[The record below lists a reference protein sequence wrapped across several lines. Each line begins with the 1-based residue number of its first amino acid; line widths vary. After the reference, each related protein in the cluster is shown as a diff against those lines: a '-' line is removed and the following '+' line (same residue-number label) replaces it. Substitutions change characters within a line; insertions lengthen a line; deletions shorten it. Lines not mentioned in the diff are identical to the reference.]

1 MKRMSVLSVCLV
13 GLLWAGSSLGA
24 DCAALPSDSI
34 VQVECEYV
42 KKRLAAPRAL
52 PAQIIAVPD
61 SPRVVGRR
69 SRPRAAVDAPPFRK
83 QGAEPPITIFLTSG
97 STILVDKT
105 WVKGNQLVYTSRGVG
120 GSVAL
125 IDVSRLEDLRTRL
138 RAGHAR

>member
-1 MKRMSVLSVCLV
+1 MKRMSVLTVCLV
-13 GLLWAGSSLGA
+13 GLLRAGLSLGA
-24 DCAALPSDSI
+24 DCAALPSDSN

-52 PAQIIAVPD
+52 PARVIAVPD
-61 SPRVVGRR
+61 SPQVVGRR
-69 SRPRAAVDAPPFRK
+69 SRPRAAEETVPFRRP
-83 QGAEPPITIFLTSG
+83 GAEPLITIFLTSG

-105 WVKGNQLVYTSRGVG
+105 WVKGNHLVYTSRGVR

-125 IDVSRLEDLRTRL
+125 IDVTRLEDLRTRL